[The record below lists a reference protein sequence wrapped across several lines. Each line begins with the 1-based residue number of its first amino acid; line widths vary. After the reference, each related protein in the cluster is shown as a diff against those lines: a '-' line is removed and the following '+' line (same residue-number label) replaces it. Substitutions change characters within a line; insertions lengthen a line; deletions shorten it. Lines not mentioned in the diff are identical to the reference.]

1 MAMNNRVLSIEI
13 GNSFT
18 KICEIDYK
26 VKKPKVYKVLTVETP
41 EGVVVDGM
49 LQPTQE
55 YANHLVNALGT
66 NGIRTKK
73 VIFTISS
80 TRVASREVQIPN
92 VKANKIEALVK
103 TNANDYFPVDLTQYE
118 IGHYLAGGL
127 TEDGKLRVMALAVP
141 KALLNSYY
149 QLAQMCSWE
158 VECFDYSSNSLYQIL
173 RDEKSEKVTM
183 MIKIDENNTIV
194 TVLSAGKVLLQRTVA
209 YGVQDAIETMIASG
223 AYAVNDPMS
232 AVERFQKK
240 TCLNRVLHPG
250 DKLWEENA
258 GRWEDE
264 DAGNVEVTAARQKI
278 TSSLEPLIVGV
289 SRVIDFYDSR
299 NGDNPIQKTFVTGL
313 GGSFSGMSKL
323 FTNCLE
329 RKVHTLSDM
338 EDKIG
343 MSKAIRSTRPAAY
356 ISCLGAV
363 LAPVGLID
371 KSQQKGKGM
380 TVVSGTN
387 YTFVSVAVLVL
398 GVILSIAMAVTS
410 LTRYFGTVAEN
421 VALQARVE
429 ELQPAQT
436 VYNEYLSTAAQYDKY
451 KYLYEYTENPNENL
465 VEFINELE
473 QILPS
478 SFWTNSFSSDMEG
491 ISMSVTVE
499 GKAAAARTILNIRN
513 MESIEDVQI
522 SNITDAQN
530 ELGESAVTFSITGT
544 YADIHADT
552 EETESTGD
560 TTGTTAQ

>member
-55 YANHLVNALGT
+55 YADHLVNALGT
-66 NGIRTKK
+66 NGIRTKR

-92 VKANKIEALVK
+92 VKASKIEALVK

-127 TEDGKLRVMALAVP
+127 TEEGKLRVMALAVP
-141 KALLNSYY
+141 KALLDSYY
-149 QLAQMCSWE
+149 QLAQMCGWE

-183 MIKIDENNTIV
+183 MIKIDENSTIV

-240 TCLNRVLHPG
+240 TCLNRVLHQG

-264 DAGNVEVTAARQKI
+264 DAGNAEVTAARQKI

-299 NGDNPIQKTFVTGL
+299 NSNTPIERTYVTGL

-338 EDKIG
+338 DDKIG

-371 KSQQKGKGM
+371 KSQQKAKGM

-436 VYNEYLSTAAQYDKY
+436 VYNEYLSAAAQYDKY
-451 KYLYEYTENPNENL
+451 EYLYAYTETPNENL

-473 QILPS
+473 QILPD
-478 SFWTNSFSSDMEG
+478 SFWTNSFSSDDTG
-491 ISMSVTVE
+491 ISMTVTVA
-499 GKAAAARTILNIRN
+499 GKPAAAETIKNIRN
-513 MESIEDVQI
+513 MKSMEEVTVSG
-522 SNITDAQN
+522 ITDNTDEAGN
-530 ELGESAVTFSITGT
+530 STVTFSISGT
-544 YADIHADT
+544 YKELTDET
-552 EETESTGD
+552 EENGETLSSTQ
-560 TTGTTAQ
+560 TAQ

>member
-55 YANHLVNALGT
+55 YADHLVNALGT
-66 NGIRTKK
+66 NGIRTKR

-92 VKANKIEALVK
+92 VKASKIEALVK

-127 TEDGKLRVMALAVP
+127 TEEGKLRVMALAVP
-141 KALLNSYY
+141 KALLDSYY
-149 QLAQMCSWE
+149 QLAQMCGWE

-173 RDEKSEKVTM
+173 RDEKTETVTM
-183 MIKIDENNTIV
+183 MIKIDENSTIV

-223 AYAVNDPMS
+223 VYAVNDPMS

-240 TCLNRVLHPG
+240 TCLNRVLHQG

-299 NGDNPIQKTFVTGL
+299 NSDTPIERTYVTGL

-371 KSQQKGKGM
+371 KSQQKAKGM

-421 VALQARVE
+421 VALQERVE

-522 SNITDAQN
+522 SNITDTQN

>member
-55 YANHLVNALGT
+55 YADHLVNALGT

-80 TRVASREVQIPN
+80 TRVASRGVQIPN

-127 TEDGKLRVMALAVP
+127 TEEGKLRVMAPAVP

-149 QLAQMCSWE
+149 QLAQMCGWE

-183 MIKIDENNTIV
+183 MIKIDENSTIV

-240 TCLNRVLHPG
+240 TCLNRVLHQG

-299 NGDNPIQKTFVTGL
+299 NGDTPIERTYVTGL

-338 EDKIG
+338 DDKIG
-343 MSKAIRSTRPAAY
+343 MSKAIRSTRPAAH

-371 KSQQKGKGM
+371 KSQQKAKGM

-429 ELQPAQT
+429 ELQPAQA
-436 VYNEYLSTAAQYDKY
+436 VYNEYLSAAAQYDKY

-473 QILPS
+473 QILPD
-478 SFWTNSFSSDMEG
+478 SFYTDSFSSDQTG
-491 ISMSVTVE
+491 ISMTVNVE

-522 SNITDAQN
+522 SNITDNQD
-530 ELGESAVTFSITGT
+530 EMGGSWVMFSMTGT
-544 YADIHADT
+544 YRELSDET
-552 EETESTGD
+552 EETGETVEST
-560 TTGTTAQ
+560 QSVQ

>member
-1 MAMNNRVLSIEI
+1 MNNRVLSIEI

-55 YANHLVNALGT
+55 YADHLVNALGT
-66 NGIRTKK
+66 NGIRTKR

-149 QLAQMCSWE
+149 QLAQMCGWE

-173 RDEKSEKVTM
+173 RDEKTETVTM
-183 MIKIDENNTIV
+183 MIKIDENSTIV

-240 TCLNRVLHPG
+240 TCLNRVLHQG

-278 TSSLEPLIVGV
+278 TSTLEPLIVGV
-289 SRVIDFYDSR
+289 NRVIDFYDSR
-299 NGDNPIQKTFVTGL
+299 NSDTPIERTYVTGL

-371 KSQQKGKGM
+371 KSQQKAKGM

-436 VYNEYLSTAAQYDKY
+436 VYNDYLATAAQYDKY
-451 KYLYEYTENPNENL
+451 QYLYEYTENPNENL

-522 SNITDAQN
+522 SGITDSKDEA
-530 ELGESAVTFSITGT
+530 GKSTVTFSITGT
-544 YADIHADT
+544 YKALTDESAEQTDT
-552 EETESTGD
+552 LTV
-560 TTGTTAQ
+560 Q

>member
-1 MAMNNRVLSIEI
+1 MNNRVLSIEI

-55 YANHLVNALGT
+55 YADHLVNALGT
-66 NGIRTKK
+66 NGIRTKR

-127 TEDGKLRVMALAVP
+127 TEEGKLRVMALAVP
-141 KALLNSYY
+141 KALLDSYY
-149 QLAQMCSWE
+149 QLAQMCGWE

-183 MIKIDENNTIV
+183 MIKIDENSTIV

-223 AYAVNDPMS
+223 VYAVNDPMS

-240 TCLNRVLHPG
+240 TCLNRVLHQG

-278 TSSLEPLIVGV
+278 TASLEPLIVGV

-299 NGDNPIQKTFVTGL
+299 NSDTPIERTYVTGL

-329 RKVHTLSDM
+329 RKVHTLSEMD
-338 EDKIG
+338 DKIG

-371 KSQQKGKGM
+371 KSQQKAKGM

-436 VYNEYLSTAAQYDKY
+436 VYNEYLSAAAQYDKY

-473 QILPS
+473 QILPD
-478 SFWTNSFSSDMEG
+478 SFYTDSFSSDQTG
-491 ISMSVTVE
+491 ISMTVNVE

-522 SNITDAQN
+522 SNITDNQD
-530 ELGESAVTFSITGT
+530 EMGGSWVMFSMTGT
-544 YADIHADT
+544 YRELSDET
-552 EETESTGD
+552 EETGETVEST
-560 TTGTTAQ
+560 QSVQ

>member
-1 MAMNNRVLSIEI
+1 MNNRVLSIEI

-18 KICEIDYK
+18 KICEMDYK

-41 EGVVVDGM
+41 EGIVVDGM

-55 YANHLVNALGT
+55 YADHLVNALGT

-73 VIFTISS
+73 VLFTISS

-103 TNANDYFPVDLTQYE
+103 TNASDYFPVDLTQYE

-127 TEDGKLRVMALAVP
+127 AENGKLRVMALAVP

-149 QLAQMCSWE
+149 QLAQMCGWE

-183 MIKIDENNTIV
+183 VIKIDENSTIV

-209 YGVQDAIETMIASG
+209 YGVQDAIDTMIASG

-250 DKLWEENA
+250 DKVWEENA

-278 TSSLEPLIVGV
+278 TASLEPLIVGV

-299 NGDNPIQKTFVTGL
+299 NSENPIEKSYVTGL

-329 RKVHTLSDM
+329 RKVHTLSEMD
-338 EDKIG
+338 DKIG

-371 KSQQKGKGM
+371 KSTQKSKGL

-398 GVILSIAMAVTS
+398 GVILSIAMAATS
-410 LTRYFGTVAEN
+410 VTRYLRN
-421 VALQARVE
+421 VAQNVYLQNRVQ
-429 ELQPAQT
+429 ELQPAQA
-436 VYNEYLSTAAQYDKY
+436 VYNDYLAAEAQYDKY
-451 KYLYEYTENPNENL
+451 TYLYAYTQTPNENL

-473 QILPS
+473 QILPD
-478 SFWTNSFSSDMEG
+478 SFYTNSFSSDQTG

-513 MESIEDVQI
+513 MQSIDDVEI
-522 SNITDAQN
+522 SNITDSKD
-530 ELGESAVTFSITGT
+530 ETGTSIVTFSITGSYKELT
-544 YADIHADT
+544 DETEESGEAQADT
-552 EETESTGD
+552 Q
-560 TTGTTAQ
+560 TAQ

>member
-55 YANHLVNALGT
+55 YADHLVNALGT
-66 NGIRTKK
+66 NGIRTKR

-127 TEDGKLRVMALAVP
+127 TEEGKLRVMALAVP

-149 QLAQMCSWE
+149 QLAQMCGWE

-223 AYAVNDPMS
+223 AYAVSDPMS

-240 TCLNRVLHPG
+240 TCLNRVLHQG

-278 TSSLEPLIVGV
+278 TSTLEPLIVGV
-289 SRVIDFYDSR
+289 NRVIDFYDSR
-299 NGDNPIQKTFVTGL
+299 NGDTPIERTYVTGL

-371 KSQQKGKGM
+371 KSQQKAKGM

-429 ELQPAQT
+429 ELQPAQA
-436 VYNEYLSTAAQYDKY
+436 VYNEYLSAAAQYDKY

-478 SFWTNSFSSDMEG
+478 SFWTNSFSSDQTG

-499 GKAAAARTILNIRN
+499 GKAAAAKTILNIRN

-522 SNITDAQN
+522 SGITDSKDEA
-530 ELGESAVTFSITGT
+530 GKSTVTFSITGT
-544 YADIHADT
+544 YKALTDESAEQTDT
-552 EETESTGD
+552 LTV
-560 TTGTTAQ
+560 Q

>member
-55 YANHLVNALGT
+55 YADHLVNALGT
-66 NGIRTKK
+66 NGIRTKR

-92 VKANKIEALVK
+92 VKASKIEALVK

-127 TEDGKLRVMALAVP
+127 TEEGKLRVMALAVP
-141 KALLNSYY
+141 KALLDSYY
-149 QLAQMCSWE
+149 QLAQMCGWE

-183 MIKIDENNTIV
+183 MIKIDENSTIV

-240 TCLNRVLHPG
+240 TCLNRVLHQG

-264 DAGNVEVTAARQKI
+264 DAGNAEVTAARQKI

-299 NGDNPIQKTFVTGL
+299 NSNTPIERTYVTGL

-338 EDKIG
+338 DDKIG

-522 SNITDAQN
+522 SNITDTQN

-560 TTGTTAQ
+560 TTGTTAR

>member
-55 YANHLVNALGT
+55 YADHLVNALGT
-66 NGIRTKK
+66 NGIRTRK

-149 QLAQMCSWE
+149 QLAQMCGWE

-173 RDEKSEKVTM
+173 RDEKTETVTM

-209 YGVQDAIETMIASG
+209 YGVQDAIETMITSG
-223 AYAVNDPMS
+223 VYAVNDPMS

-240 TCLNRVLHPG
+240 TCLNRVLHQG

-278 TSSLEPLIVGV
+278 TSSLETLIVGV

-371 KSQQKGKGM
+371 KSQQKAKGM

-429 ELQPAQT
+429 ELQPAQA
-436 VYNEYLSTAAQYDKY
+436 VYNDYLATAAQYDKY
-451 KYLYEYTENPNENL
+451 QYLYEYTENPNENL

-522 SNITDAQN
+522 SGITDSKDEA
-530 ELGESAVTFSITGT
+530 GKSTVTFSITGT
-544 YADIHADT
+544 YKALTDESAEQTDT
-552 EETESTGD
+552 LTV
-560 TTGTTAQ
+560 Q

>member
-55 YANHLVNALGT
+55 YADHLVNALGT
-66 NGIRTKK
+66 NGIRTKR

-127 TEDGKLRVMALAVP
+127 TEEGKLRVMALAVP

-149 QLAQMCSWE
+149 QLAQMCGWE

-173 RDEKSEKVTM
+173 RDEKTETVTM
-183 MIKIDENNTIV
+183 MIKIDENSPIV

-240 TCLNRVLHPG
+240 TCLNRVLHQG

-278 TSSLEPLIVGV
+278 TSTLEPLIVGV
-289 SRVIDFYDSR
+289 NRVIDFYDSR
-299 NGDNPIQKTFVTGL
+299 NSDTPIERTYVTGL

-371 KSQQKGKGM
+371 KSQQKAKGM

-436 VYNEYLSTAAQYDKY
+436 VYNDYLATAAQYDKY
-451 KYLYEYTENPNENL
+451 QYLYEYTENPNENL

-522 SNITDAQN
+522 SGITDSKDEA
-530 ELGESAVTFSITGT
+530 GKSTVTFSITGT
-544 YADIHADT
+544 YKALTDESAEQTDT
-552 EETESTGD
+552 LTV
-560 TTGTTAQ
+560 Q

>member
-1 MAMNNRVLSIEI
+1 MNNRVLSIEI

-55 YANHLVNALGT
+55 YADHLVNALGT
-66 NGIRTKK
+66 NGIRTKR

-127 TEDGKLRVMALAVP
+127 TEEGKLRVMALAVP
-141 KALLNSYY
+141 KALLDSYY
-149 QLAQMCSWE
+149 QLAQMCGWE

-183 MIKIDENNTIV
+183 MIKIDENSTIV

-223 AYAVNDPMS
+223 VYAVNDPMS

-240 TCLNRVLHPG
+240 TCLNRVLHQG

-278 TSSLEPLIVGV
+278 TASLEPLIVGV

-299 NGDNPIQKTFVTGL
+299 NSDTPIERTYVTGL

-329 RKVHTLSDM
+329 RKVHTLSEMD
-338 EDKIG
+338 DKIG

-371 KSQQKGKGM
+371 KSTQKAKGL

-387 YTFVSVAVLVL
+387 YTFVSVAILVL

-436 VYNEYLSTAAQYDKY
+436 VYNEYLSAAAQYDKY

-473 QILPS
+473 QILPD
-478 SFWTNSFSSDMEG
+478 SFYTDSFSSDQTG
-491 ISMSVTVE
+491 ISMTVNVE

-522 SNITDAQN
+522 SNITDNQD
-530 ELGESAVTFSITGT
+530 EMGGSWVMFSMTGT
-544 YADIHADT
+544 YRQLSDET
-552 EETESTGD
+552 EETGETVEST
-560 TTGTTAQ
+560 QSVQ

>member
-1 MAMNNRVLSIEI
+1 MNNRVLSIEI

-55 YANHLVNALGT
+55 YADHLVNALGT
-66 NGIRTKK
+66 NGIRTKR

-127 TEDGKLRVMALAVP
+127 TEEGKLRVMALAVP
-141 KALLNSYY
+141 KALLDSYY
-149 QLAQMCSWE
+149 QLAQMCGWE

-183 MIKIDENNTIV
+183 MIKIDENSTIV

-240 TCLNRVLHPG
+240 TCLNRVLHQG

-278 TSSLEPLIVGV
+278 TASLEPLIVGV

-299 NGDNPIQKTFVTGL
+299 NSDTPIERTYVTGL

-329 RKVHTLSDM
+329 RKVHTLSEMD
-338 EDKIG
+338 DKIG

-465 VEFINELE
+465 VKFINELE
-473 QILPS
+473 QILPD
-478 SFWTNSFSSDMEG
+478 SFYTDSFSSDQTG
-491 ISMSVTVE
+491 ISMTVNVE

-522 SNITDAQN
+522 SNITDNQD
-530 ELGESAVTFSITGT
+530 EMGGSWVMFSMTGT
-544 YADIHADT
+544 YRELSDET
-552 EETESTGD
+552 EETGETVEST
-560 TTGTTAQ
+560 QSVQ

>member
-1 MAMNNRVLSIEI
+1 MNNRVLSIEI

-55 YANHLVNALGT
+55 YADHLVNALGT
-66 NGIRTKK
+66 NGIRTRK

-127 TEDGKLRVMALAVP
+127 TEEGKLRVMALAVP
-141 KALLNSYY
+141 KALLDSYY
-149 QLAQMCSWE
+149 QLAQMCGWE

-173 RDEKSEKVTM
+173 RDEKTETVTM

-209 YGVQDAIETMIASG
+209 YGVQDAIETMITSG
-223 AYAVNDPMS
+223 VYAVNDPMS

-240 TCLNRVLHPG
+240 TCLNRVLHQG

-371 KSQQKGKGM
+371 KSQQKAKGM

-429 ELQPAQT
+429 ELQPAQA
-436 VYNEYLSTAAQYDKY
+436 VYNDYLATAAQYDKY
-451 KYLYEYTENPNENL
+451 QYLYEYTENPNENL

-544 YADIHADT
+544 YADIHADS
-552 EETESTGD
+552 EEAENTGD
-560 TTGTTAQ
+560 AAGTTAQ

>member
-1 MAMNNRVLSIEI
+1 MNNRVLSIEI

-55 YANHLVNALGT
+55 YADHLVNALGT
-66 NGIRTKK
+66 NGIRTKR

-127 TEDGKLRVMALAVP
+127 TEEGKLRVMALAVP

-149 QLAQMCSWE
+149 QLAQMCGWE

-183 MIKIDENNTIV
+183 MIKIDENSTIV

-240 TCLNRVLHPG
+240 TCLNRVLHQG

-278 TSSLEPLIVGV
+278 TSTLEPLIVGV
-289 SRVIDFYDSR
+289 NRVIDFYDSR

-436 VYNEYLSTAAQYDKY
+436 VYNEYLSAAAQYDKY

-478 SFWTNSFSSDMEG
+478 SFWTNSFSSDLEG

-513 MESIEDVQI
+513 MQSIEDVQI
-522 SNITDAQN
+522 SGITDTKDEAGN
-530 ELGESAVTFSITGT
+530 STVTFSITGT
-544 YADIHADT
+544 YKALTDESAEQTDT
-552 EETESTGD
+552 LTV
-560 TTGTTAQ
+560 Q

>member
-1 MAMNNRVLSIEI
+1 MNNRVLSIEI

-55 YANHLVNALGT
+55 YADHLVNALGT
-66 NGIRTKK
+66 NGIRTKR

-127 TEDGKLRVMALAVP
+127 TEEGKLRVMALAVP

-149 QLAQMCSWE
+149 QLAQMCGWE

-183 MIKIDENNTIV
+183 MIKIDENSTIV

-223 AYAVNDPMS
+223 AYAANDPMS

-240 TCLNRVLHPG
+240 TCLNRVLHQG

-278 TSSLEPLIVGV
+278 TASLEPLIVGV

-299 NGDNPIQKTFVTGL
+299 NGDTPIERTYVTGL

-371 KSQQKGKGM
+371 KSQQKTKGM

-429 ELQPAQT
+429 ELQPAQA
-436 VYNEYLSTAAQYDKY
+436 VYNDYLATAAQYDKY
-451 KYLYEYTENPNENL
+451 QYLYEYTENPNENL

-544 YADIHADT
+544 YADIHADS
-552 EETESTGD
+552 EEAENTGD
-560 TTGTTAQ
+560 AAGTTAQ

>member
-41 EGVVVDGM
+41 EDVVVDGM

-55 YANHLVNALGT
+55 YADHLVSALGT
-66 NGIRTKK
+66 NGIRTKR

-127 TEDGKLRVMALAVP
+127 TEEGKLRVMALAVP

-149 QLAQMCSWE
+149 QLAQMCGWE

-183 MIKIDENNTIV
+183 MIKIDENSTIV

-240 TCLNRVLHPG
+240 TCLNRVLHQG

-299 NGDNPIQKTFVTGL
+299 NSDTPIERTYVTGL

-371 KSQQKGKGM
+371 KSQQKAKGM

-429 ELQPAQT
+429 ELQPAQA
-436 VYNEYLSTAAQYDKY
+436 VYNDYLATAAQYDKY
-451 KYLYEYTENPNENL
+451 QYLYEYTENPNENL

-544 YADIHADT
+544 YADIHADS
-552 EETESTGD
+552 EEAENTGD
-560 TTGTTAQ
+560 AAGTTAQ

>member
-1 MAMNNRVLSIEI
+1 MNNRVLSIEI

-55 YANHLVNALGT
+55 YADHLVNALGT
-66 NGIRTKK
+66 NGIRTKR

-127 TEDGKLRVMALAVP
+127 TEEGKLRVMALAVP

-149 QLAQMCSWE
+149 QLAQMCGWE

-223 AYAVNDPMS
+223 AYAVSDPMS

-264 DAGNVEVTAARQKI
+264 DAGNAEVTAARQKI

-299 NGDNPIQKTFVTGL
+299 NSNTPIERTYVTGL

-338 EDKIG
+338 DDKIG

-371 KSQQKGKGM
+371 KSQQKAKGM

-387 YTFVSVAVLVL
+387 YTFVSVAILVL

-473 QILPS
+473 QILPD
-478 SFWTNSFSSDMEG
+478 SFYTDSFSSDQTG
-491 ISMSVTVE
+491 ISMTVNVE

-522 SNITDAQN
+522 SNITDNQD
-530 ELGESAVTFSITGT
+530 EMGGSWVMFSMTGT
-544 YADIHADT
+544 YRELSDET
-552 EETESTGD
+552 EETGETVEST
-560 TTGTTAQ
+560 QSVQ

>member
-1 MAMNNRVLSIEI
+1 MNNRVLSIEI

-55 YANHLVNALGT
+55 YADHLVNALGT
-66 NGIRTKK
+66 NGIRTKR

-127 TEDGKLRVMALAVP
+127 TEEGKLRVMALAVP
-141 KALLNSYY
+141 KALLDSYY
-149 QLAQMCSWE
+149 QLAQMCGWE

-183 MIKIDENNTIV
+183 MIKIDENSTIV

-240 TCLNRVLHPG
+240 TCLNRVLHQG
-250 DKLWEENA
+250 DKVWEENA

-329 RKVHTLSDM
+329 RKVHTLSEMD
-338 EDKIG
+338 DKIG

-371 KSQQKGKGM
+371 KSQQKAKGM

-522 SNITDAQN
+522 SNITDTQN

>member
-1 MAMNNRVLSIEI
+1 MNNRVLSIEI

-18 KICEIDYK
+18 KICEMDYK

-41 EGVVVDGM
+41 EGIVVDGM

-55 YANHLVNALGT
+55 YADHLVNALGT

-73 VIFTISS
+73 VLFTISS

-92 VKANKIEALVK
+92 VKASKIEALVK
-103 TNANDYFPVDLTQYE
+103 TNASDYFPVDLTQYE

-127 TEDGKLRVMALAVP
+127 AENGKLRVMALAVP

-149 QLAQMCSWE
+149 QLAQMCGWE

-183 MIKIDENNTIV
+183 VIKIDENSTIV

-209 YGVQDAIETMIASG
+209 YGVQDAIDTMIASG

-250 DKLWEENA
+250 DKVWEENA

-278 TSSLEPLIVGV
+278 TASLEPLIVGV

-299 NGDNPIQKTFVTGL
+299 NSENPIEKSYVTGL

-338 EDKIG
+338 DDKIG

-436 VYNEYLSTAAQYDKY
+436 VYNEYLSAAAQYDKY

-473 QILPS
+473 QILPD
-478 SFWTNSFSSDMEG
+478 SFYTDSFSSDQTG
-491 ISMSVTVE
+491 ISMTVNVE

-522 SNITDAQN
+522 SNITDNQD
-530 ELGESAVTFSITGT
+530 EMGGSWVMFSMTGT
-544 YADIHADT
+544 YRELSDET
-552 EETESTGD
+552 EETGETVEST
-560 TTGTTAQ
+560 QSVQ

>member
-18 KICEIDYK
+18 KICEMDYK

-41 EGVVVDGM
+41 EGIVVDGM

-55 YANHLVNALGT
+55 YADHLVNALGT

-73 VIFTISS
+73 VLFTISS

-103 TNANDYFPVDLTQYE
+103 TNASDYFPVDLTQYE

-127 TEDGKLRVMALAVP
+127 AENGKLRVMALAVP

-149 QLAQMCSWE
+149 QLAQMCGWE
-158 VECFDYSSNSLYQIL
+158 IECFDYSSNSLYQVL

-183 MIKIDENNTIV
+183 VIKIDENSTIV

-209 YGVQDAIETMIASG
+209 YGVQDAIDTMIASG

-240 TCLNRVLHPG
+240 TCLNRVLHQG
-250 DKLWEENA
+250 DKVWEENA

-278 TSSLEPLIVGV
+278 TASLEPLIVG
-289 SRVIDFYDSR
+289 RVIDFYYSR
-299 NGDNPIQKTFVTGL
+299 NSENPIEKSYVTGL

-329 RKVHTLSDM
+329 RKVHTLSEMD
-338 EDKIG
+338 DKIG

-371 KSQQKGKGM
+371 KSTQKSKGL

-398 GVILSIAMAVTS
+398 GVILSIAMAATS
-410 LTRYFGTVAEN
+410 VTRYLGN
-421 VALQARVE
+421 VAQNAVLQARVE
-429 ELQPAQT
+429 ELQPARA
-436 VYNEYLSTAAQYDKY
+436 VYNEYLTAAAQYDKY

-465 VEFINELE
+465 VDFINELE

-478 SFWTNSFSSDMEG
+478 SFYTNSFSSDLDG

-499 GKAAAARTILNIRN
+499 GKEAAARTILNIRN
-513 MESIEDVQI
+513 MKSISDVQI
-522 SNITDAQN
+522 SNITDSKN

-544 YADIHADT
+544 YADIHAET
-552 EETESTGD
+552 EETEAAGD
-560 TTGTTAQ
+560 TAGTTAQ